1 MAKEVKSRAGAP
13 PAKRAYRSERRTQQA
28 QETRRAIREA
38 AEKLFVANGY
48 AATSIAAIAE
58 EAGVAPETVYAT
70 FKNKRTLLL
79 EIEDVAIVGDDR
91 DVPLIEREFVESA
104 RAEPDLRR
112 RYHMVMDSGLDAVAR
127 PAQLDR
133 VLRNAAD
140 ADPELAK
147 LHEGRRKAR
156 YEDTR
161 RFTDVI
167 AAGESFRIPFD
178 DAVDLSFALCGT
190 EVFDI
195 LVGELGWPVEKW
207 KSTITTMLER
217 YALEN

>member
-1 MAKEVKSRAGAP
+1 MAKEVKPRSQKS

-28 QETRRAIREA
+28 QETRRAIRDA
-38 AEKLFVANGY
+38 AQKLFMANGY

-70 FKNKRTLLL
+70 FKNKRALLL
-79 EIEDVAIVGDDR
+79 DIQDVAIVGDDL
-91 DVPLIEREFVESA
+91 DVALFDREFVA
-104 RAEPDLRR
+104 AAQAAPDLRA
-112 RYHMVMDSGLDAVAR
+112 RYHMVMDNGLDAVAR

-133 VLRNAAD
+133 VIRNAAD
-140 ADPELAK
+140 SDVELAK
-147 LHEGRRKAR
+147 MNKERRKAR

-161 RFTDVI
+161 RFVDVI
-167 AAGESFRIPFD
+167 AAGESFEIPFD

-190 EVFDI
+190 ELFDI

-207 KSTITTMLER
+207 KSTITTMLEK
-217 YALEN
+217 YALND